1 MLKTYN
7 VVVEVKAEHVNTIF
21 AANME
26 QAWEKATINTNSFTT
41 RFNTDIEFMTV
52 TGEKMSFRW
61 CDNDFEIEEIYNE
74 FENEYKACG
83 NMNLV
88 MMQDIQAVSYE
99 KAEDYA
105 QETFNEGFLSL
116 GDVTVINH
124 DFKDVKL
131 SIANYEIEV
140 GSIERVYG
148 EEEEN
153 AENFQKFHLQTK

>member
-7 VVVEVKAEHVNTIF
+7 VVVEVKAEYVNTIF
-21 AANME
+21 TANME

-105 QETFNEGFLSL
+105 QETFNDCFLSM
-116 GDVTVINH
+116 GNVTVVNH
-124 DFKDVKL
+124 DMKDVEL

-140 GSIERVYG
+140 GNIEEVF
-148 EEEEN
+148 EDEIVEN
-153 AENFQKFHLQTK
+153 NQKIIYK